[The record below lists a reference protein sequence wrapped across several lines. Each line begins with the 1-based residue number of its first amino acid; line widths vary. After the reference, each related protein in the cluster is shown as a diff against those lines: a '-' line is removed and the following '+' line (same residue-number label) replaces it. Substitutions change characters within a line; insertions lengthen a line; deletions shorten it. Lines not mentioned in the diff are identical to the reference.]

1 MLLNEPPYLNARG
14 RALWDALT
22 AGGNIEPTQE
32 VLILQAC
39 RLVDTLDR
47 LDGAKRSKSMWISL
61 ADEAEDNFG
70 DNSRTV
76 KIVVDGL
83 LSEYRQQAV
92 ALAAIL
98 AKITVEPPKKPSS
111 ARSRERQAQ
120 MRKNYEQ
127 FGLGDAPNLQ

>member
-14 RALWDALT
+14 RALWDKLT
-22 AGGNIEPTQE
+22 ESDVDPVNE

-47 LDGAKRSKSMWISL
+47 LDGAKRSKQVWISL
-61 ADEAEDNFG
+61 AEEAEDRFDG
-70 DNSRTV
+70 VTEI

-83 LSEYRQQAV
+83 LAEYRQQAV

-98 AKITVEPPKKPSS
+98 SKLTIEAPKGPAKTDRS
-111 ARSRERQAQ
+111 AERRAR
-120 MRKNYEQ
+120 MKAEYERH
-127 FGLGDAPNLQ
+127 GLGSTPDLQ